1 MGYKYQ
7 LGIDDSCVYSNAAG
21 SPTINLTNAP
31 TYLSGNVVYPWCFS
45 VNDNTWHFID
55 LDSVTTTTLTVSPAI
70 TSESASLVINYNGP
84 TAGAI
89 PSGSV
94 TSSAGSVVYGSGTD
108 GNAHPIGATQN
119 LDGTWSLQTDTELV
133 LSGDLIVSNVM
144 VYSRDGTSA
153 SLRYGRVSNQDALYV
168 TSSYSYP
175 VYASIMS
182 GAYAAAVDSVNDLH
196 VYDTR
201 VSGSVVTSS
210 LIISGSIKANSD
222 VTVASAALV
231 SGSVRVNSDVTVA
244 TAALIS
250 GSVVANTNANL
261 ASNVLISGS
270 IVANTNATLASEAL
284 ISGSIV
290 ANTNAT
296 IAAEA
301 LTSGSIVAGFS
312 ASLNFDKLNLLYTMF
327 PYQLGVDE
335 GSYANDASD
344 TVVDVFGTT
353 AITGSTICPWVFNT
367 TDLTWHQVTLGTVTT
382 SSFTVAP
389 AIGTATASLVVR
401 FNKSKKGYNSA
412 ADGYQVYNLNPEY
425 AHQNG
430 PATLITESNGAMG
443 LTTSSDIP
451 LPTYSRFAIQFSRM
465 NGVTAS
471 LSATMSSDATPSV
484 VDFYPITEE
493 LYGSSLINSDCY
505 LVRSEMF
512 KATKIRLNYYKTNAT
527 NTCLVRYWLW
537 T

>member
-21 SPTINLTNAP
+21 STTINLTNAP
-31 TYLSGNVVYPWCFS
+31 TYLSGNVVYPWLLD

-119 LDGTWSLQTDTELV
+119 PDGTWSLQTDTELV

-250 GSVVANTNANL
+250 GSVVANTNATL
-261 ASNVLISGS
+261 ASETLISGS
-270 IVANTNATLASEAL
+270 IVANTNATL
-284 ISGSIV
+284 
-290 ANTNAT
+290 
-296 IAAEA
+296 AAEA

-430 PATLITESNGAMG
+430 PVTLITESNGAMG

-471 LSATMSSDATPSV
+471 LSATMSSDATTSV

-505 LVRSEMF
+505 LVQSEMF
-512 KATKIRLNYYKTNAT
+512 KATKIRLNYYKTAAT

>member
-7 LGIDDSCVYSNAAG
+7 IGVDDSCVYSNAAG
-21 SPTINLTNAP
+21 STTINLTNAP

-45 VNDNTWHFID
+45 VNDGTWHFID

-119 LDGTWSLQTDTELV
+119 PDGTWSLQTDTELV
-133 LSGDLIVSNVM
+133 LSGDLIISNVM
-144 VYSRDGTSA
+144 VYSSDGTSA
-153 SLRYGRVSNQDALYV
+153 SLRYGRVSGQDALFV

-182 GAYAAAVDSVNDLH
+182 GAYAAAVDAVNDLH

-210 LIISGSIKANSD
+210 LIISGSVKANSD
-222 VTVASAALV
+222 LV
-231 SGSVRVNSDVTVA
+231 VS
-244 TAALIS
+244 TAA
-250 GSVVANTNANL
+250 
-261 ASNVLISGS
+261 LISGS
-270 IVANTNATLASEAL
+270 IVANTNATLASETLLSGALVANTNVTVAAEALVSGSVKTNTDVTVATSAL

-296 IAAEA
+296 LAAEA
-301 LTSGSIVAGFS
+301 LTSGSIVAF
-312 ASLNFDKLNLLYTMF
+312 ASESFNENRINILYSMF

-335 GSYANDASD
+335 GSCANNASST
-344 TVVDVFGTT
+344 TVDIFGTT
-353 AITGSTICPWVFNT
+353 AITGSTLCPWIYNAT
-367 TDLTWHQVTLGTVTT
+367 NLTWHYANLSTVTT
-382 SSFTVAP
+382 SSFTVSP
-389 AIGTATASLVVR
+389 AIGAATASLVIR

-412 ADGYQVYNLNPEY
+412 ADAYQVEVLNPEY
-425 AHQNG
+425 GHQNG
-430 PATLITESNGAMG
+430 PTTWITESNGAMG

-451 LPTYSRFAIQFSRM
+451 ISTYSRFIVQFSRM
-465 NGVTAS
+465 VGVTAS
-471 LSATMSSDATPSV
+471 LSATISTDATPSV
-484 VDFYPITEE
+484 VDYYPITEA
-493 LYGSSLINSDCY
+493 LYGSSLINGDCY
-505 LVRSEMF
+505 LVQSEPF
-512 KATKIRLNYYKTNAT
+512 KATSLRLNYYKTAAT
-527 NTCLVRYWLW
+527 NGCVVRYWLW